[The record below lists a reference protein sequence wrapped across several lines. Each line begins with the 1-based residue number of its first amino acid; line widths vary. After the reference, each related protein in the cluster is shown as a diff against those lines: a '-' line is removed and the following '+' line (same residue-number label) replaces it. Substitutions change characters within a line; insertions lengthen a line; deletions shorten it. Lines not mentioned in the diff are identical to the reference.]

1 MSDEQKNDSVLE
13 KAEDFQNDD
22 LKENFQ
28 GEVFADLSTTEQIA
42 DDDVSFVSGVMQN
55 VAKVREETNSSN
67 TALDQGNLKSDR
79 TQNGDKDIDEVNMA
93 ENGGTNNS
101 SENANPK
108 PTTIE
113 EPQDEDSAE
122 LFLVRP
128 IVVYQLTDF
137 EGPLDLLLTLVK
149 EAKISIEDIFVS
161 DVTRQYIDIIKNTP
175 KEDFDFEYA
184 GEFITMAAE
193 LIYIKSLRALPQEE
207 IFEEE
212 DDPESIKRAF
222 IQKAKEYAVMKEQSE
237 KLKEKETLNR
247 FYREP
252 KYTEKDCRVA
262 ITNFSLPKLIEAF
275 AQVLIM
281 ADKMKKE
288 EIPKTVMKEK
298 FSVYDQ
304 MNNIRQLILD
314 GGEVSFYLLF
324 EKDFDKSDIVTTF
337 LAILELM
344 KYQKIKAE
352 QDEETHDIK
361 IYPTVEGDEAPIV
374 FEEDDDGEY

>member
-1 MSDEQKNDSVLE
+1 MSEKLKDEILTQQSAQE
-13 KAEDFQNDD
+13 KPQNETVISEVIAVAQNSAGEKPQNEVVNPNADVKPQNEVVNPNA
-22 LKENFQ
+22 KEKPLN
-28 GEVFADLSTTEQIA
+28 GAVF
-42 DDDVSFVSGVMQN
+42 
-55 VAKVREETNSSN
+55 
-67 TALDQGNLKSDR
+67 
-79 TQNGDKDIDEVNMA
+79 
-93 ENGGTNNS
+93 
-101 SENANPK
+101 
-108 PTTIE
+108 E

-122 LFLVRP
+122 LFISRP
-128 IVVYQLTDF
+128 TVVYKLSDF
-137 EGPLDLLLTLVK
+137 EGPLDLLLTLIR
-149 EAKISIEDIFVS
+149 EAKISIDDIFVS

-175 KEDFDFEYA
+175 KEEFDFEYA

-193 LIYIKSLRALPQEE
+193 LIYIKSLRTLPIEE

-212 DDPESIKRAF
+212 EDPEAIKRAF
-222 IQKAKEYAVMKEQSE
+222 IQKAKEYALMKEQAE
-237 KLKEKETLNR
+237 KLKSRETINR

-281 ADKMKKE
+281 ADKMKKD

-304 MNNIRQLILD
+304 MNSIRQLLLD
-314 GGEVSFYLLF
+314 GAEISFFSLF
-324 EKDFDKSDIVTTF
+324 DKDFDKSDIVTTF

-352 QDEETHDIK
+352 QDEDTQDIK
-361 IYPTVEGDEAPIV
+361 IYAVIDGDETPII